1 MGQLGRIAEHAV
13 KRITQDALA
22 PEEAWAVMA
31 AELYSGTPALQERG
45 CGRSAF
51 LRLCAAGVVREV
63 TASDCAD
70 AKKDQDYALR
80 ALKILNEDPT
90 LAHDQDTL
98 WRLVTEGRTI
108 RHNGQMDVECT
119 LFRAEVLT
127 DCEA

>member
-1 MGQLGRIAEHAV
+1 MGQHGRIAEHAV

-22 PEEAWAVMA
+22 PEGAWAVMA

-51 LRLCAAGVVREV
+51 LGLCAAGVVRGV
-63 TASDCAD
+63 DASDCAD

-108 RHNGQMDVECT
+108 RHNGQMDVVCT
-119 LFRAEVLT
+119 LFRADLLT
-127 DCEA
+127 DGEA